1 MNLEQLIQQKCQEA
15 QQILELLDFPASQ
28 QNERSA
34 LTLLALLDL
43 KPTQAWNEASDPL
56 IGITPIMDWCRQHYA
71 KIYAPNTR
79 ETFRRQ
85 TMHQFI
91 EAGIAIANPDQ
102 PDRAINS
109 PKWCYQISPEA
120 LILFQAFKSEQWLYQ
135 LAHFQ
140 KNRQS
145 LRKTYAQLREIQRIP
160 VALSQELMID
170 LSAGEH
176 SQLIKAIIEDFGSRY
191 VPNGKLLYVGD
202 TGQKWGYVDQA
213 EFDRLGIQ
221 LDLHGK
227 MPDVILYAPT
237 QNWLFLVEAVT
248 SHGPVD
254 GKRYQELTQR
264 FQRANLG
271 LIFVTAFATR
281 REMARF
287 VADIAWESEVWIAEA
302 PDHLIHFNGSRFLG
316 PY

>member
-1 MNLEQLIQQKCQEA
+1 MNNEQLRQQKCQEA
-15 QQILELLDFPASQ
+15 QKILSLLDFPLAQ
-28 QNERSA
+28 ENERSA

-43 KPTQAWNEASDPL
+43 NPIQAWHEASAPL
-56 IGITPIMDWCRQHYA
+56 IGITPIMDWCRLHYA

-91 EAGIAIANPDQ
+91 EAGIVVANPDQ
-102 PDRAINS
+102 PHRAINS
-109 PKWCYQISPEA
+109 PKWCYQIAPEA
-120 LILFQAFKSEQWLYQ
+120 LSLFQTFNSEQWVYQ

-140 KNRQS
+140 KIRQS
-145 LRKTYAQLREIQRIP
+145 LQKNYAQLREMQRIP
-160 VALSQELMID
+160 VTLSQNLNID

-213 EFDRLGIQ
+213 EFERLGIE

-227 MPDVILYAPT
+227 MPDVILYAPD

-248 SHGPVD
+248 RHGPVD
-254 GKRYQELTQR
+254 GKRYHELNQL

-287 VADIAWESEVWIAEA
+287 VADISWESEVWIAEA